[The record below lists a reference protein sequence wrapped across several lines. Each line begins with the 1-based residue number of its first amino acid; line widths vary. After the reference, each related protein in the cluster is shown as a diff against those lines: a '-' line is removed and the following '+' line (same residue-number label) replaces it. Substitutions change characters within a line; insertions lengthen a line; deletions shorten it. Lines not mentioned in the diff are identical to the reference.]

1 MNHVEILFWLQPQ
14 KFDADESSR
23 HDLKEMKF
31 PLKWIVLTIPKISE
45 WILSQKIIFLG
56 FFIKLAYTEC
66 CPFISTR
73 LRTGIPG
80 TYWALFPIMTAE

>member
-1 MNHVEILFWLQPQ
+1 MNYVEILLWLKPQ

-31 PLKWIVLTIPKISE
+31 PLKWIILTIPEISG
-45 WILSQKIIFLG
+45 WISSQKIIFLG
-56 FFIKLAYTEC
+56 FFIKLDSTEC
-66 CPFISTR
+66 CLFISTR
-73 LRTGIPG
+73 LRTRIPG